1 MKAYVSIFK
10 LRMANGMQYRIAAL
24 AGVATQLF
32 FGLIFIMILVAFY
45 RHGGAEM
52 PITLPQLTAYIWLQQ
67 AFLSLIM
74 LWYRD
79 NELFQLITTGNIA
92 YELCRPN
99 DIYGF
104 WFAKLLAQRLSSA
117 ILRCFPVILVAFLLP
132 EPYRMSLPPHPV
144 HLALFVVAL
153 ILGLFI
159 LVAISMLIYISTF
172 ITMSPMGSLL
182 ILGLLGEFLA
192 GLTVPIPLFPG
203 WLQNIIYA
211 LPFHWSGDFPFRVY
225 SGHITAH
232 DALMSFPLQF
242 AWIVILIGLGMYAM
256 RAALRR
262 VVVQGG

>member
-45 RHGGAEM
+45 RHNGAEM
-52 PITLPQLTAYIWLQQ
+52 PISLPQLAAYIWLQQ
-67 AFLSLIM
+67 ACLSLIM
-74 LWYRD
+74 LWFRD

-92 YELCRPN
+92 YELCRPTN
-99 DIYGF
+99 IYGF
-104 WFAKLLAQRLSSA
+104 WFSKLIAMRLSSA
-117 ILRCFPVILVAFLLP
+117 ILRCFPVLLVAFLLP
-132 EPYRMSLPPHPV
+132 EPYRMSLPPSPV
-144 HLALFVVAL
+144 HLFLFVVAL
-153 ILGLFI
+153 MLGLFI
-159 LVAISMLIYISTF
+159 LVALSMLIYISTF

-182 ILGLLGEFLA
+182 LFALLGEFLS
-192 GLTVPIPLFPG
+192 GLTIPIPLFPG

-211 LPFHWSGDFPFRVY
+211 LPFHWTADFPFRVY
-225 SGHITAH
+225 SGHISAH
-232 DALMSFPLQF
+232 DAWVSFPQQL
-242 AWIVILIGLGMYAM
+242 AWIVVLVGFGMFAM